1 MDASQTTAAIW
12 IVQSG
17 CAVSVCLKNKGN
29 VTRAEDSDIPGR
41 RLGSREA
48 IPILHQPKIAYRVTE
63 NANADPAAAEL
74 RSRTTFGMGHHFLG
88 CHCNMADMRSRLP
101 HRSKFPNH
109 ARVSVM
115 HRVCRRRLASRRNQ
129 VRSLRSRSKG
139 TNNKR
144 CKKHSH
150 HDPYFY
156 C

>member
-1 MDASQTTAAIW
+1 MDASQTAAAIW

-17 CAVSVCLKNKGN
+17 CAIAVCLKNKSN
-29 VTRAEDSDIPGR
+29 VSRAEDSDIPSR
-41 RLGSREA
+41 RLASWEA
-48 IPILHQPKIAYRVTE
+48 IPILHQPEIAYRVTE
-63 NANADPAAAEL
+63 NANADPTTTKL
-74 RSRTTFGMGHHFLG
+74 RSRTTFGMRHHLLG
-88 CHCNMADMRSRLP
+88 CRCNMADMRSHPP

-109 ARVSVM
+109 ARVSAM

-129 VRSLRSRSKG
+129 IRSLCSRSKS

-144 CKKHSH
+144 YKKHSH